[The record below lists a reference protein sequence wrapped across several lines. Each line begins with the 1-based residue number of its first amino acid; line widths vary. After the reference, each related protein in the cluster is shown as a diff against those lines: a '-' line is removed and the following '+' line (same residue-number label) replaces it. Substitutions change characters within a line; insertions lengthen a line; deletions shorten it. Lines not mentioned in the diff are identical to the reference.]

1 MAVNLTGTFHCL
13 QAAVPD
19 MIEAGWGR
27 IVTISSSSAQ
37 SGTRRMSHYVAS
49 KGGVIALTKALA
61 LDLAPNGITVNT
73 IPPGVID
80 TPMMR
85 RPIESGA
92 MASMEQVLARAPLGR
107 GRHARRHRGRL
118 CLLVLRRGG
127 VHHRPADQRE
137 RRLVPVS
144 RPSRQ
149 RARPGRGGGWRG
161 AHHGHAD
168 DEEARGDGGGRGARA
183 RPGAPAAG
191 RHVAA
196 GLHGGARG
204 ERGPGVPRAAHRR
217 RHAGRLLQAARR
229 RREGRAGRTAA
240 DLQRHARPGEERHG
254 RVPAGDGLLAHR
266 RRAGRRP
273 DQGHDARA
281 RT

>member
-1 MAVNLTGTFHCL
+1 MSRVAVVTGGGSGMGRAICHHLARQGRKVAVLDINGEAADQVAKEIQAEDGTALGARVDVSDRAAIDAALGEVRTALGPIAIMVTSAGIEGFSDFLDIDAQTWDRMMAVNLTGTFYCL

-19 MIEAGWGR
+19 MIEEKWGR

-107 GRHARRHRGRL
+107 AGTPDDIAVACAFL
-118 CLLVLRRGG
+118 CSEEAGYITGQQINVN
-127 VHHRPADQRE
+127 
-137 RRLVPVS
+137 
-144 RPSRQ
+144 
-149 RARPGRGGGWRG
+149 GGWY
-161 AHHGHAD
+161 
-168 DEEARGDGGGRGARA
+168 
-183 RPGAPAAG
+183 
-191 RHVAA
+191 
-196 GLHGGARG
+196 L
-204 ERGPGVPRAAHRR
+204 
-217 RHAGRLLQAARR
+217 
-229 RREGRAGRTAA
+229 
-240 DLQRHARPGEERHG
+240 
-254 RVPAGDGLLAHR
+254 
-266 RRAGRRP
+266 
-273 DQGHDARA
+273 
-281 RT
+281 